1 MIMVRIVGPV
11 QGGAFLYGVQG
22 VNGVDGDFVDG
33 CSREPLLDAC
43 RKLKRMGVSSGNE
56 IGLFYPDRSD
66 WVLRTTIG
74 YGASQTVDERKQVRF
89 RKFKEFPVDVVKN
102 WKVA

>member
-43 RKLKRMGVSSGNE
+43 RKLKRMGVDPLSQ
-56 IGLFYPDRSD
+56 IGLFHVGSSD
-66 WVLRTTIG
+66 WALRTTVG
-74 YGASQTVDERKQVRF
+74 CGSSFTVDNRTTRF
-89 RKFKEFPVDVVKN
+89 KKFKEFPVDVVKN